1 MADLKG
7 IRIAVLVEDLYE
19 NLELWYP
26 VLRLREEGAEVLIV
40 GPKAGETYKSKE
52 GYPARADVAAE
63 EVDANS
69 IAAVIVPGGYAPDRM
84 RRYPAMVRLV
94 REAFEKGK
102 IVAAICHGGWMLAEA
117 DIVRG
122 RTVTSF
128 SAIKTDL
135 INAGANWVDKEV
147 VQDGNII
154 TARVPSDLPAFLRRI
169 VAVLKEAKVTA
180 DVYD

>member
-1 MADLKG
+1 MAQLQGRKV
-7 IRIAVLVEDLYE
+7 AVLVEDLYE

-26 VLRLREEGAEVLIV
+26 VLRLREEGADVVIV

-52 GYPARADVAAE
+52 GYPAKADKAAE
-63 EVDANS
+63 EVSADEFD
-69 IAAVIVPGGYAPDRM
+69 AVIVPGGYAPDRM
-84 RRYPAMVRLV
+84 RRHPAMVKLV

-128 SAIKTDL
+128 FAIKTDL

-147 VQDGNII
+147 VRDGNII
-154 TARVPSDLPAFLRRI
+154 TARVPSDLPAFMRTVI
-169 VAVLKEAKVTA
+169 EALKGTG
-180 DVYD
+180 